1 MRSVL
6 RLWLTLLVLCICTP
20 ALAETTEQI
29 TYTEPYGKSLRI
41 AAESTETAHA
51 RYLFEG
57 SIPAETREA
66 CIRRTDVLLSL
77 LPMAEQPEI
86 CVLAA
91 ETFGGV
97 RIDGH
102 RLVLSP
108 MDWDSVDYGALVL
121 QAAAGEYSHYGLAYG
136 LAAVLTGD
144 AGAFVS
150 PSQVDVFDL
159 NLLCLDAAFVSAEDA
174 SAARQLSAA
183 FAAAYLDANGLD
195 ACWALLCQSATAE
208 GMEHLAE
215 ALRLF
220 CADNGQTVQP
230 GTLRIAQGGAAYQ
243 YRVLTEGAEYWVGR
257 AWQDIN
263 CALNPLVTEN
273 FLHGDYASTAA
284 FFRINEVQM
293 AAYRQLFSCENA
305 PCVTVLLPNPL
316 NGLNA
321 SCYQSGDHRILL
333 LNADSLSHEYI
344 HALAQP
350 STTQESW
357 ETEGFARYFSYYYD
371 HYGIAMVN
379 ADYAAAADTEKLHY
393 IYEFRAQ
400 VGREIDMAVDFGA
413 IESIIAYTR
422 GYASPNV
429 SYASGSA
436 FVHYLVQ
443 RYGEEAVIRHVLDG
457 AAFDAPQTELVA
469 DWKAWLKDNYGGY
482 TQVTQSTTT
491 KKAPSLPPG
500 KNSK

>member
-1 MRSVL
+1 MRSLL
-6 RLWLTLLVLCICTP
+6 RLWLTLLALCVCSSAMADTS
-20 ALAETTEQI
+20 EQI
-29 TYTEPYGKSLRI
+29 TYAEPYGKSLRI
-41 AAESTETAHA
+41 TADCTETAYA

-57 SIPAETREA
+57 SIPAEEREA
-66 CIRRTDVLLSL
+66 CIRRTDALLSL
-77 LPMAEQPEI
+77 LPVAERPEI
-86 CVLAA
+86 CVLPAA
-91 ETFGGV
+91 TFDGA
-97 RIDGH
+97 RIDEH
-102 RLVLSP
+102 RLYTAP
-108 MDWDSVDYGALVL
+108 MDWDSADYGTLVL

-136 LAAVLTGD
+136 LSAVLMGES
-144 AGAFVS
+144 GAFVR
-150 PSQVDVFDL
+150 PAQEGVFDL
-159 NLLCLDAAFVSAEDA
+159 NLLCFDPAFVSSEDA
-174 SAARQLSAA
+174 AAARQLSAA
-183 FAAAYLDANGLD
+183 FASAHLDANGSK

-208 GMEHLAE
+208 GMANLAE

-220 CADNGQTVQP
+220 YADNGQDVQP
-230 GTLRIAQGGAAYQ
+230 GTLRIGQGGSAYP
-243 YRVLTEGAEYWVGR
+243 YRVRTDGAEFWVGR

-284 FFRINEVQM
+284 FFRINEAQM
-293 AAYRQLFSCENA
+293 AAYRQLFACEDA
-305 PCVTVLLPNPL
+305 PSVTVLLPNPL

-321 SCYQSGDHRILL
+321 SCYQPGEHRILL
-333 LNADSLSHEYI
+333 LNVDSLSHEYI

-350 STTQESW
+350 SATQDMW

-371 HYGIAMVN
+371 QYGIAMLN

-393 IYEFRAQ
+393 IHEFRAQ
-400 VGREIDMAVDFGA
+400 VGREIDMAADFGA

-457 AAFDAPQTELVA
+457 AAFDAPQAELVA
-469 DWKAWLKDNYGGY
+469 DWKAWLKDHYGSY
-482 TQVTQSTTT
+482 TQITQNTTT
-491 KKAPSLPPG
+491 KKAPNLPAG
-500 KNSK
+500 KSSE